1 MFRRGKKGETNLFAS
16 LLAVVFFLT
25 SFALPFTPGLPLG
38 NSNVVYAQGGEEKP
52 KNVILLIGD
61 GMGFEQIE
69 AYRDQLGWTTPVG
82 KKVYLDEAN
91 DATGKMTTHSADAP
105 ITDSASAATAMS
117 TGYKTLNRILG
128 MTPDNDEFLPDEVP
142 HILELAELKGLATGL
157 VATSQ
162 ICHATPA
169 GFAAHVSH
177 RNQFNKIASQYLDN
191 FAAQGYPIEVLLGGE
206 KRNFTA
212 TGRPEYYN
220 ETGKKVN
227 DANDPR
233 DLVGEFQGKGYLV
246 VENATQLSAAS
257 ADRLLGLFN
266 AKGGLTPEHQRQ
278 AGNPEPH
285 LSGMTQKALETLVK
299 DPDGFFV
306 MIEGSQI
313 DWAGHANDV
322 PYLLGEMQAFDQAV
336 KVALDFQ
343 KSNPDTLVI
352 VTADH
357 ECGGLNYEN
366 GQYTWGSKD
375 HTAAPVPVL
384 AEGSGASLF
393 SETFDNTDLAR
404 KIASLL
410 SLDKPLVLQHSPA
423 LANQPT
429 DFKVSSLG
437 LPVSNALVS
446 IIKGAGNVL
455 ATLTSDAQ
463 GKTSYTFS
471 TKGDY
476 LVQADK
482 DGYLVKKIA
491 LTVGDVPGVVAT
503 IIDLL
508 VQDSQN
514 QPAGTTLSKGKPYYL
529 TLKTKHNTPGSS
541 VQGLNILE
549 VLYGA
554 QPFFLNA
561 ARIAVPETPPA
572 EFTAL
577 YQPAT
582 AGSFKIKGFLWN
594 DWSTSAAWRSLA
606 EPKELSISVN

>member
-1 MFRRGKKGETNLFAS
+1 MFRKGNKGKKKLFTC
-16 LLAVVFFLT
+16 LLAVVFLLT
-25 SFALPFTPGLPLG
+25 SLVPALIPG
-38 NSNVVYAQGGEEKP
+38 SAQGNQTEV

-69 AYRDQLGWTTPVG
+69 AYRDQSGWTTPVG
-82 KKVYLDEAN
+82 KMVYLDEVN
-91 DATGKMTTHSADAP
+91 DAAGKMTTRSADAD
-105 ITDSASAATAMS
+105 ITDSAAAATAMS

-128 MTPDNDEFLPDEVP
+128 MTPDDDEFLPDEVP

-169 GFAAHVSH
+169 GFAAHVPH
-177 RNQFNKIASQYLDN
+177 RNQFNKIASQYFDN
-191 FAAQGYPIEVLLGGE
+191 FAVQDYPIEVLLGGE

-220 ETGKKVN
+220 EAGKKVN
-227 DANDPR
+227 DANDSR
-233 DLVGEFQGKGYLV
+233 DLVGEFQGKGYSV
-246 VENATQLSAAS
+246 AENASQLSAAN
-257 ADRLLGLFN
+257 ADRLLGLFTE
-266 AKGGLTPEHQRQ
+266 KEGLTPEHQRQ

-285 LSGMTQKALETLVK
+285 LSEMTAKALETLAK

-322 PYLLGEMQAFDQAV
+322 PYLLGEMQGFDLAV
-336 KVALDFQ
+336 KAALDFQ
-343 KSNPDTLVI
+343 KNHPETLII

-366 GQYTWGSKD
+366 GLYMWGSKD

-384 AEGSGASLF
+384 AEGPGASLF
-393 SETFDNTDLAR
+393 SETIDNTDLPR

-423 LANQPT
+423 PVNQST
-429 DFKVSSLG
+429 GFQLSSLG
-437 LPVSNALVS
+437 LPVSNALVN

-471 TKGDY
+471 KEGDY
-476 LVQADK
+476 LARADK
-482 DGYLVKKIA
+482 YGYLGKEVA
-491 LTVGDVPGVVAT
+491 LTVGSVPGMVAT
-503 IIDLL
+503 ITGLL
-508 VQDSQN
+508 VQDNQN

-529 TLKTKHNTPGSS
+529 TLKAKHNTPGSS
-541 VQGLNILE
+541 VQGLSILE
-549 VLYGA
+549 VLQGT

-561 ARIAVPETPPA
+561 ARLAVSETPPA

-582 AGSFKIKGFLWN
+582 AGSFEVKGFLWN

-606 EPKELSISVN
+606 EPKELTISIN